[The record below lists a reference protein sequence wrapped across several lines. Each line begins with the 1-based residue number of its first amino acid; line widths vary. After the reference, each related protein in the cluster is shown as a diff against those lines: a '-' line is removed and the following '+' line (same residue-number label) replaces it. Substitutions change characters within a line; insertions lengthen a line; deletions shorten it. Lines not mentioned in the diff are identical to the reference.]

1 MIQRIQTLWLALA
14 TCCMAVCLFAPV
26 SKYVYADIPTEGQ
39 RVEAQLNLFAKGEP
53 TIDMLQPVV
62 QYSQHVTGMRTWPLV
77 MLVVLC
83 GAIAVASIFLFRKRT
98 LQMRLV
104 AVGFLLNVVYAFLL
118 FFWAVDKYADLL
130 SAGLGGAKPEII
142 WFVGAFAP
150 LLSLIFFFLAQRAI
164 RKDEALVR
172 AADRLR

>member
-1 MIQRIQTLWLALA
+1 MV
-14 TCCMAVCLFAPV
+14 VCLLAPV
-26 SKYVYADIPTEGQ
+26 SKYVYTDLPTEGQ
-39 RVEAQLNLFAKGEP
+39 RVESQLNLFATGDASV
-53 TIDMLQPVV
+53 DMLQPVV
-62 QYSQHVTGMRTWPLV
+62 KYSQRMTGMSTWPLV
-77 MLVVLC
+77 TLVILC
-83 GAIAVASIFLFRKRT
+83 GVIAVAGIFLFRNRT

-104 AVGFLLNVVYAFLL
+104 ALGFLLNVVYAFLL

-130 SAGLGGAKPEII
+130 SSGLGGAKPEVI

-150 LLSLIFFFLAQRAI
+150 LLSLVFFFLAQRGI